1 MHSAHEAETLF
12 MTLPRGEMA
21 FCTAWGSYPGKKE
34 TLPPPKG
41 HKIERRDALPSF
53 CLVAVATPSSPGQA
67 VWHCVLLWG

>member
-34 TLPPPKG
+34 TLPPPK
-41 HKIERRDALPSF
+41 RP
-53 CLVAVATPSSPGQA
+53 
-67 VWHCVLLWG
+67 